1 MVTGFHDDGHRR
13 GGDMRMLIESR
24 LQGTGRKGKRWER
37 GARSPRVQRQ
47 GRRGPGKLEA
57 PAIGGEDLG
66 VYLRY
71 SDDGGEMTASPQA
84 WLSTAVEDVQAE
96 L

>member
-1 MVTGFHDDGHRR
+1 MTMARLRTAIER
-13 GGDMRMLIESR
+13 GK
-24 LQGTGRKGKRWER
+24 GTGSF
-37 GARSPRVQRQ
+37 ASSPRVQRQ
-47 GRRGPGKLEA
+47 GRRGPGKLDA

-71 SDDGGEMTASPQA
+71 FDDGGEVTASPQA